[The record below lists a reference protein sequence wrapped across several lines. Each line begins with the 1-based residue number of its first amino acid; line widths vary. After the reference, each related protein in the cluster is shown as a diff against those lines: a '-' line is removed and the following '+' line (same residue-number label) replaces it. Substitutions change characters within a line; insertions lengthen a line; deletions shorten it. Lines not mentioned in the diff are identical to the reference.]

1 MNYLI
6 DTQILIWYQLNSG
19 GLHKS
24 NYDLLTDRKNNIFV
38 SQISLFEI
46 AIKQKIGKLP
56 ELDLSINDLVGLIE
70 RDDFNLLTL
79 QNKHIE
85 AYSQI
90 PFLVN
95 HRDPFDRLL
104 LATALSENMAIMSAD
119 ENFKSYAPQISVYG
133 NG

>member
-6 DTQILIWYQLNSG
+6 DTQILIWYQLNSS

-56 ELDLSINDLVGLIE
+56 ELDLSISDLVGLIE

-79 QNKHIE
+79 
-85 AYSQI
+85 
-90 PFLVN
+90 
-95 HRDPFDRLL
+95 
-104 LATALSENMAIMSAD
+104 
-119 ENFKSYAPQISVYG
+119 
-133 NG
+133 

>member
-1 MNYLI
+1 MLSAGI
-6 DTQILIWYQLNSG
+6 KRILENEF
-19 GLHKS
+19 
-24 NYDLLTDRKNNIFV
+24 IFV

-56 ELDLSINDLVGLIE
+56 ELDLSINELVNLIE

-79 QNKHIE
+79 QTKHIE

-90 PFLVN
+90 PLLAN

-104 LATALSENMAIMSAD
+104 LATALSENMTLISAD
-119 ENFKSYAPQISVYG
+119 ESFKFYEPQLSVYG
-133 NG
+133 ND